1 MPNDANP
8 QADER
13 RQFPRHPVRH
23 AAALEVPDQ
32 GTVHVIIEDFCPG
45 GLFAS
50 LMDQGEVA
58 DHPDARVIRQGAT
71 LKFNILV
78 DESNVSLETD
88 VTVVRVGVLG
98 FGLAFGKAET
108 PLAKALGLVAK
119 HQGFDIPDDDT
130 PVVKRKVDG
139 PVIKELEELALVF
152 CDSALPALLESA
164 KDELLTA
171 AGDAASDVGQAPYFE
186 AMSQLRRNGANV
198 VSEFRSAMEDHL
210 THYEPL
216 QKPAASPGQRPE
228 SGELSLVDEEEF
240 EAWLSM
246 SEIVASIENR
256 NHEAL
261 NSLEARLTEMVGRRI
276 DSRNN
281 PLGPAAL
288 CQHFA
293 AAIANQELGH
303 RPSQV
308 IWRSFGKKMTEV
320 IKPFYADANQLLI
333 DAGILPKLVFTPIRP
348 RRVVRGSG
356 ANASAGAASAP
367 DGNAQPPMDIGTTPS
382 VDGAGQAQILP
393 QPADYSASQ
402 PFADDYMGAPP
413 ATATNSAKII
423 DLQQLLRDR
432 AAEPQP
438 SEEQGP
444 PLNLA
449 ELQQALIKIQQQ
461 RHGAAGQT
469 LSQRLRQAVQSE
481 FGNNAPPVAPQH
493 SNAVN
498 LAQQLLSSI
507 SNDSVVEPR
516 AKEWIAKLEVQL
528 LKMLLKQ
535 QDVVTDKSHPA
546 RRVLDHLGQTII
558 GGTREIS
565 GREQQLVDKID
576 NIVERL
582 SDLDDPNRDAF
593 AAAAKEL
600 EQLLKRQHRLRAAQL
615 KRVLEAADGQQKL
628 AQARAEV
635 TSQLRQEF
643 GQREVPKP
651 VNELLGMGWRN
662 LLDVAAVRSGTKG
675 AEWEQ
680 LYQVVK
686 DLDARLSPQHTESP
700 SDSNDSEALVETIS
714 DRLDHVRAETS
725 ERDSLI
731 GALRTM
737 LPGLAQ
743 TPRPLPE
750 TEPLASGNPAADQ
763 AADALEAAF
772 DRAMEPTPQAPAPA
786 SAAPTLRSVQTSEG
800 PATDEPTMAEAQVES
815 EPDAAN
821 RAQASSPDQEHF
833 LGLAKLLD
841 KGSWVL
847 YPGPDGK
854 TQPIKLAWISED
866 RQRYVFVNR
875 NGQKALEISPG
886 ELAEK
891 FQAKKADLIDQPDQP
906 LMDRS
911 WHGMVQ
917 NMHDQIA
924 HQATHDQLTES
935 LNRKEFER
943 RIRLKLGESKLM
955 HTQHIALQI
964 EVDQFKVVNSTAG
977 HDAGDQL
984 LQDLARVMRKQM
996 PEAGEMAR
1004 LGGDTFA
1011 MLLPRFELAPGHE
1024 AAEKLRRAINEHRT
1038 RWKRRKLKAT
1048 ASIGLVTF
1056 GRDTES
1062 VSQVLNQ
1069 MEIAAG
1075 AAKEAG
1081 RDRIKSYQIDDQEL
1095 SQRDQAMKWVTE
1107 LENALDTDRIELYG
1121 QRIVPLIPSDS
1132 DKDHFEV
1139 LCRMRS
1145 EEGELIGPEKFIPP
1159 AEAYGRIHYLDEWVF
1174 RSAFNA
1180 LNNSPVKD
1188 QIARLSIN
1196 LSGKTF
1202 GRPRFLTFIQN
1213 LFEETGI
1220 EPSKICF
1227 EITETA
1233 AISNLARCTDFL
1245 RELRYLGCRFSLDD
1259 FGTGLSS
1266 FSYLKHLPVDYLKID
1281 GSFIR
1286 DIATSTADYG
1296 LVKTINEI
1304 GHFLGKETV
1313 AEFVENQEVLNHLR
1327 EIGLDFA
1334 QGFGIERPRPLK
1346 DILKL

>member
-1 MPNDANP
+1 MQKDATP

-13 RQFPRHPVRH
+13 RRHPRLPVRH
-23 AAALEVPDQ
+23 AASLDVPDQ
-32 GTVHVIIEDFCPG
+32 GPVHVVVEDYCPG

-50 LMDQGEVA
+50 LMDQGAVA
-58 DHPDARVIRQGAT
+58 DHPDARTIREGQT
-71 LKFNILV
+71 LPFNIVV
-78 DESNVSLETD
+78 DDTNVSVQTE
-88 VTVVRVGVLG
+88 VRIARVGALG
-98 FGLAFGKAET
+98 FGLAFGRDET
-108 PLAKALGLVAK
+108 ALAQALGVVAER
-119 HQGFDIPDDDT
+119 QGFDVPRDRSEQREAAVSGPTAQALEQAALAFVDD
-130 PVVKRKVDG
+130 
-139 PVIKELEELALVF
+139 AM
-152 CDSALPALLESA
+152 PALLENA
-164 KDELLTA
+164 KDELLGA
-171 AGDAASDVGQAPYFE
+171 AGDAASDVSQAPFFE
-186 AMSQLRRNGANV
+186 AMSLLRRRSNEIAG
-198 VSEFRSAMEDHL
+198 EFRRSLQSHL
-210 THYEPL
+210 QNFEAL
-216 QKPAASPGQRPE
+216 EVMGDGVGQRPE

-256 NHEAL
+256 NHEEL
-261 NSLEARLTEMVGRRI
+261 HSLEARLTELIGRRI

-281 PLGPAAL
+281 PLAPAAL
-288 CQHFA
+288 CQNFA
-293 AAIANQELGH
+293 AAVGH
-303 RPSQV
+303 LDIGHGPSQV
-308 IWRSFGKKMTEV
+308 IWRSFGKKMNEV
-320 IKPFYADANQLLI
+320 IKPFYSQANQLLI
-333 DAGILPKLVFTPIRP
+333 DAGILPRLVFTPVRP
-348 RRVVRGSG
+348 RRVTPTGPVGNSQ
-356 ANASAGAASAP
+356 GAAP
-367 DGNAQPPMDIGTTPS
+367 DNAASQLLEDSGYSEP
-382 VDGAGQAQILP
+382 VP
-393 QPADYSASQ
+393 QPGGYANSR
-402 PFADDYMGAPP
+402 PFGDDYMGSPP

-423 DLQQLLRDR
+423 DLQQLLKSR
-432 AAEPQP
+432 AAASAETAPESPQ
-438 SEEQGP
+438 
-444 PLNLA
+444 LNLA
-449 ELQQALIKIQQQ
+449 ELKQALMRLQQNRDVQ
-461 RHGAAGQT
+461 PRQP
-469 LSQRLRQAVQSE
+469 LDQRLAEALRSE
-481 FGNNAPPVAPQH
+481 FGENAPSVAPQH
-493 SNAVN
+493 SNAVD
-498 LAQQLLSSI
+498 LAQQLLTSI
-507 SNDSVVEPR
+507 SNDSVVDPR
-516 AKEWIAKLEVQL
+516 AKEWISRLEVQL
-528 LKMLLKQ
+528 LKMLLQK
-535 QDVVTDKSHPA
+535 QDVVTDHDHPA
-546 RRVLDHLGQTII
+546 RKVLDHLGQTII

-565 GREQQLVDKID
+565 GREQQLIAKID
-576 NIVERL
+576 NIVGRL
-582 SDLDDPNRDAF
+582 SDLDDPNREAF
-593 AAAAKEL
+593 ATAAQEL

-615 KRVLEAADGQQKL
+615 KRVLEAADGQQRL
-628 AQARAEV
+628 AKARTAVSE
-635 TSQLRQEF
+635 QLKDEF
-643 GQREVPKP
+643 GDRNVPRP
-651 VNELLGMGWRN
+651 VNDLLGMGWRN
-662 LLDVAAVRSGTKG
+662 LLDVAAVRSGTRGK
-675 AEWEQ
+675 EWDR

-686 DLDARLSPQHTESP
+686 DLDARLSPDHA
-700 SDSNDSEALVETIS
+700 DSADDTGESEALVEKIS
-714 DRLDHVRAETS
+714 DRLAHVRADAG
-725 ERDSLI
+725 ERDNLI
-731 GALRTM
+731 GALRSM

-743 TPRPLPE
+743 APRPEPE
-750 TEPLASGNPAADQ
+750 TEPLAADLGVPAAPSSVSELSEANSVSQTRQESGSSSDVSDEVP
-763 AADALEAAF
+763 ADP
-772 DRAMEPTPQAPAPA
+772 DR
-786 SAAPTLRSVQTSEG
+786 
-800 PATDEPTMAEAQVES
+800 
-815 EPDAAN
+815 
-821 RAQASSPDQEHF
+821 EHW

-847 YPGPDGK
+847 YPGPDGQ
-854 TQPIKLAWISED
+854 TQPIKLAWISDD
-866 RQRYVFVNR
+866 RERYVFVNR
-875 NGQKALEISPG
+875 NGQKALEIGPT

-891 FQAKKADLIDQPDQP
+891 FREKQADLIDQPDQP

-924 HQATHDQLTES
+924 HQATHDQLTECLS
-935 LNRKEFER
+935 RREFER

-955 HTQHIALQI
+955 HTKHIALQI
-964 EVDQFKVVNSTAG
+964 EIDQFKVVNSTAG
-977 HDAGDQL
+977 HEAGDHL

-996 PEAGEMAR
+996 PKDGELAR

-1048 ASIGLVTF
+1048 ASIGLVTM

-1095 SQRDQAMKWVTE
+1095 GQRDQAMQWVTE
-1107 LENALDTDRIELYG
+1107 LENALDQDRIVLYG
-1121 QRIVPLIPSDS
+1121 QRIVPLERSAN

-1139 LCRMRS
+1139 LCRMRA
-1145 EEGELIGPEKFIPP
+1145 EDGTLVGPEKFIPP
-1159 AEAYGRIHYLDEWVF
+1159 AEAYGRIHYLDEFVF
-1174 RSAFNA
+1174 RAAFNA
-1180 LNNSPVKD
+1180 LNASPVKD
-1188 QIARLSIN
+1188 RIARLSIN

-1286 DIATSTADYG
+1286 DIANSTADYG

-1313 AEFVENQEVLNHLR
+1313 AEFVENDEVLNHLK

-1334 QGFGIERPRPLK
+1334 QGFGIERPRPLN

>member
-1 MPNDANP
+1 MPDSATP
-8 QADER
+8 KADER
-13 RQFPRHPVRH
+13 RRFPRFPVRH
-23 AAALEVPDQ
+23 AASLEVPDR
-32 GTVHVIIEDFCPG
+32 GAVHVVIEDYCPG

-50 LMDQGEVA
+50 LMDQGAVA
-58 DHPDARVIRQGAT
+58 DHPDARAIEEGQVLQFSIV
-71 LKFNILV
+71 V
-78 DESNVSLETD
+78 DGSDVSLTND
-88 VTVVRVGVLG
+88 VKVVRVGALG
-98 FGLAFGKAET
+98 FGLAFGHAQAA
-108 PLAKALGLVAK
+108 LASALGLVAK
-119 HQGFDIPDDDT
+119 QQGFEHTDAGSTKIQRQ
-130 PVVKRKVDG
+130 VEG
-139 PVIKELEELALVF
+139 PVAADLETRCLEFAAN
-152 CDSALPALLESA
+152 ALPALIETA

-171 AGDAASDVGQAPYFE
+171 ASDAASDVGQAPYFE
-186 AMSQLRRNGANV
+186 AMSQLRRDGG
-198 VSEFRSAMEDHL
+198 SISSAFQDALAAHL
-210 THYEPL
+210 RTFDAL
-216 QKPAASPGQRPE
+216 PE
-228 SGELSLVDEEEF
+228 STGDPSQSSANGELSLVNEEEF

-261 NSLEARLTEMVGRRI
+261 HALEARLTEMVGRRI

-281 PLGPAAL
+281 PLGAAAM

-293 AAIANQELGH
+293 MALEGRDIGH
-303 RPSQV
+303 RPAQV
-308 IWRSFGKKMTEV
+308 VWRSFGKKMNEV
-320 IKPFYADANQLLI
+320 IKPFYDEANALLI
-333 DAGILPKLVFTPIRP
+333 DAGILPNLVFTPVRP
-348 RRVVRGSG
+348 RRGS
-356 ANASAGAASAP
+356 AAGNGVNSPQPSSSQPTPPQPTESAP
-367 DGNAQPPMDIGTTPS
+367 PDAYPDP
-382 VDGAGQAQILP
+382 VP
-393 QPADYSASQ
+393 QPGGYAQAR
-402 PFADDYMGAPP
+402 PFGDDYLGTPP
-413 ATATNSAKII
+413 ATPTNSAKII
-423 DLQQLLRDR
+423 DLQRLLKSRA
-432 AAEPQP
+432 AAEPAP
-438 SEEQGP
+438 SGQQN
-444 PLNLA
+444 LNLA
-449 ELQQALIKIQQQ
+449 DLQQALIKLQQNREPRQ
-461 RHGAAGQT
+461 SGQS
-469 LSQRLRQAVQSE
+469 LDQRLRQALISE
-481 FGNNAPPVAPQH
+481 FGDSAPPVAPQH
-493 SNAVN
+493 SNAVD
-498 LAQQLLSSI
+498 LAEQLLSSI
-507 SNDSVVEPR
+507 SKDSVVEPR
-516 AKEWIAKLEVQL
+516 AKEWIGKLEIQL

-535 QDVVTDKSHPA
+535 QDLVTDQEHPA
-546 RRVLDHLGQTII
+546 RKVLDHLGQTIV
-558 GGTREIS
+558 GGAREMS
-565 GREQQLVDKID
+565 GREQQLIEKID
-576 NIVERL
+576 GIVNRL

-593 AAAAKEL
+593 ATAAREL

-628 AQARAEV
+628 AQARSAV
-635 TSQLRQEF
+635 TQELQQEF
-643 GQREVPKP
+643 GQRQVPKP

-662 LLDVAAVRSGTKG
+662 LLDVAAVRSGTRG
-675 AEWEQ
+675 PEWDR
-680 LYQVVK
+680 LYQVIK
-686 DLDARLSPQHTESP
+686 DLDARLSPDHTESP
-700 SDSNDSEALVETIS
+700 DDSSTSEALVSKIS
-714 DRLDHVRAETS
+714 DRLDHVRADTS
-725 ERDSLI
+725 ERDNLVD
-731 GALRTM
+731 ALRSM
-737 LPGLAQ
+737 LPGLSDAPRQ
-743 TPRPLPE
+743 TPD
-750 TEPLASGNPAADQ
+750 TEPLDAHLSDRASDNSVASTAEHPQSDIPSQPKANDEDVADDTPPASQADKPGSERSPES
-763 AADALEAAF
+763 EAA
-772 DRAMEPTPQAPAPA
+772 
-786 SAAPTLRSVQTSEG
+786 VQ
-800 PATDEPTMAEAQVES
+800 D
-815 EPDAAN
+815 PDK
-821 RAQASSPDQEHF
+821 EHY

-841 KGSWVL
+841 KGSWLL
-847 YPGPDGK
+847 YPGADGK
-854 TQPIKLAWISED
+854 TQPIKLAWISDD

-875 NGQKALEISPG
+875 NGQKALETGPE

-891 FQAKKADLIDQPDQP
+891 FRAKQAELIDQPDQP

-964 EVDQFKVVNSTAG
+964 EIDQFKVVNSTAG
-977 HDAGDQL
+977 HEAGDQL
-984 LQDLARVMRKQM
+984 LQDLARVMRKNM
-996 PEAGEMAR
+996 PEGGEMAR

-1024 AAEKLRRAINEHRT
+1024 AAEKLRRSINEHRT

-1048 ASIGLVTF
+1048 ASIGLVLM
-1056 GRDTES
+1056 GRDSES

-1095 SQRDQAMKWVTE
+1095 SQRDQAMRWVTE
-1107 LENALDTDRIELYG
+1107 LENALDQDRIVLFG
-1121 QRIVPLIPSDS
+1121 QRIVPLERSDT

-1139 LCRMRS
+1139 LCRMR
-1145 EEGELIGPEKFIPP
+1145 GEDGQLVGPEKFIPA

-1180 LNNSPVKD
+1180 LNASPVKD
-1188 QIARLSIN
+1188 RIARLSIN

-1286 DIATSTADYG
+1286 DIASSTADYG

-1313 AEFVENQEVLNHLR
+1313 AEFVETDEVLEHLKD
-1327 EIGLDFA
+1327 IGLDFA
-1334 QGFGIERPRPLK
+1334 QGFGIERPRPLNE
-1346 DILKL
+1346 ILQI